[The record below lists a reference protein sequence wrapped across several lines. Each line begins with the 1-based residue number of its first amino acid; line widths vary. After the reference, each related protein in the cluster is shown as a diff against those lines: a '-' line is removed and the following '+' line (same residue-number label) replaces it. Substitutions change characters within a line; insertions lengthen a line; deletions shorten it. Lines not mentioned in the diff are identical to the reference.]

1 MITLAEERDMTDTAE
16 IKPANNREL
25 VLTRLLNATP
35 AQLFKAWTTPEIL
48 KEWFMPKPY
57 ALALVDME
65 PRDGGKFRTVMTG
78 PDGFHMDSTGVFLK
92 VERDRRIITTD
103 AFGPDWK
110 PTEKA
115 FFSAEILFD
124 DLGNGKTRYTAI
136 ARHWNVEDCEAH
148 EKMGF
153 HEGWGQVAGQ
163 LEEVASRL

>member
-1 MITLAEERDMTDTAE
+1 MNVTAD

-25 VLTRLLNATP
+25 VLTRVLNATP

-57 ALALVDME
+57 ELALVDME
-65 PRDGGKFRTVMTG
+65 PRDGGTFRTVMTG

-92 VERDRRIITTD
+92 VEKDRRIITTN

-124 DLGNGKTRYTAI
+124 DLGNGQTRYTAI
-136 ARHWNVEDCEAH
+136 ARHWTLEDCEAH

-153 HEGWGQVAGQ
+153 HEGWGQVATQ
-163 LEEVASRL
+163 LEEVASKL

>member
-1 MITLAEERDMTDTAE
+1 MNVNAD

-25 VLTRLLNATP
+25 VLTRVLNATP

-57 ALALVDME
+57 ELALVDME

-92 VERDRRIITTD
+92 VEKDKRIITTD
-103 AFGPDWK
+103 AFGSDWK

-124 DLGNGKTRYTAI
+124 DLGNGQTRYTAI

-153 HEGWGQVAGQ
+153 HEGWGQVATQ
-163 LEEVASRL
+163 LEEVASKL